1 MDGTRK
7 RGKNERWMEDKRM
20 RGGIKVAHKKMFFSP
35 GQAEWPR
42 RSGKC
47 MMKLF
52 FKFLNEK
59 TPKMIENENEKLE

>member
-35 GQAEWPR
+35 EQAEWPR

-52 FKFLNEK
+52 F
-59 TPKMIENENEKLE
+59 